1 MLKSKKCYYYIIKS
15 LTKGM
20 IIKLKQQENLEEK
33 QKEEKNTNRKNKF
46 NKKIIIYITI
56 FLMIIYVFYTI
67 YLLVKQPTDIFT
79 LEEGTLYLEETD
91 IGYVIRDEVVVQGEN
106 YKNGMEKIK
115 AEGEK
120 VAVNEAVFRYYTK
133 NEETLKEKIA
143 ELDTK
148 IQEAMANETGLF
160 TSDMKSLET
169 QIDQKLL
176 EISSI
181 NDTTKLEEY
190 KKEINEMITKKAN
203 IAGELSP
210 QGSYLKELIEERKN
224 YENELN
230 SGAEYVNSTKSGVV
244 SYKVDGLENVLKPTE
259 ECFSTL
265 TKKYLENLDL
275 KTGKI
280 VPTSEESGKII
291 DNTYCY
297 IATVSS
303 TEEAKNAK
311 VGDGVRARLPSGSE
325 VSGEIKYILQ
335 DENDD
340 DRVLILKIEKG
351 VEELISYRK
360 ISFDL
365 IWWSETGLKV
375 PNQAIVKEN
384 DLAYVVRN
392 RAGYLN
398 KLLVKVKREGEKY
411 SIVEPYDTE
420 ELKELGFSNEEI
432 IEYRKISLYDEVIIN
447 PDLTKIE

>member
-1 MLKSKKCYYYIIKS
+1 M
-15 LTKGM
+15 KGM
-20 IIKLKQQENLEEK
+20 IIKLKQQEKEILEEK
-33 QKEEKNTNRKNKF
+33 QQEEKNIERKIKF
-46 NKKIIIYITI
+46 NKKIIIYIAI
-56 FLMIIYVFYTI
+56 FLVMIYVIYTI
-67 YLLVKQPTDIFT
+67 YLLIKQPTDIFT
-79 LEEGTLYLEETD
+79 LEEGTLYSQETD

-115 AEGEK
+115 SEGEK

-133 NEETLKEKIA
+133 NEDSLKEKIA
-143 ELDTK
+143 ELDSK
-148 IQEAMANETGLF
+148 IQEAMVSGTELP

-176 EISSI
+176 EISSV

-190 KKEINEMITKKAN
+190 KKEINELITKKAN

-230 SGAEYVNSTKSGVV
+230 SGAEYVNSSKSGVV
-244 SYKVDGLENVLKPTE
+244 SYKVDGFEDVLKPTD
-259 ECFSTL
+259 ECFSSL
-265 TKKYLENLDL
+265 SKDYLETLDL
-275 KTGKI
+275 KTGKTI
-280 VPTSEESGKII
+280 PASDESGKIV

-297 IATVSS
+297 IATITN

-311 VGDGVRARLPSGSE
+311 VGDKVNVRLPSGEE
-325 VSGEIKYILQ
+325 VSAEISYIL
-335 DENDD
+335 EEESGE
-340 DRVLILKIEKG
+340 RVLIIRIEKG
-351 VEELISYRK
+351 VEELINYRK

-432 IEYRKISLYDEVIIN
+432 ISYKKISLYDEVIIN
-447 PDLTKIE
+447 PDLTKVEQ